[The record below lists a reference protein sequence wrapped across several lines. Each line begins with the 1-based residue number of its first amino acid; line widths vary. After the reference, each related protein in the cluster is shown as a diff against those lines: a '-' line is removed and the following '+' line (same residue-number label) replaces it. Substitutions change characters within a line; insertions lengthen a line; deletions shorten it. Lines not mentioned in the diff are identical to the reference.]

1 MCSHSLSSSFSDTDA
16 QRTCA
21 VAGEKR
27 KLRRESSPRGAQL
40 GNCSGVQRTAPGVET
55 SSPRARRSAS
65 ERNERQ
71 ISHANPAGMANTI
84 ESMNRMLVFRPS
96 ASEPF
101 WEATASL
108 QLSQA

>member
-1 MCSHSLSSSFSDTDA
+1 
-16 QRTCA
+16 
-21 VAGEKR
+21 
-27 KLRRESSPRGAQL
+27 
-40 GNCSGVQRTAPGVET
+40 
-55 SSPRARRSAS
+55 
-65 ERNERQ
+65 
-71 ISHANPAGMANTI
+71 MANTI